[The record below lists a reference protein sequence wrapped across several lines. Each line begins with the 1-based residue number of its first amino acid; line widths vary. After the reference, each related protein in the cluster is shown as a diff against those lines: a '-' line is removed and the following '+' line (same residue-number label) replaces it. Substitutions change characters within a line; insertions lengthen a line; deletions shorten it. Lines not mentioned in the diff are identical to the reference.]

1 MNTSTPLT
9 PFTQCVRAASALA
22 LLGALFA
29 CGGQQEVALKVI
41 APDAPVSPGPA
52 ASKEELAGEVPVLRG
67 LPDPKPL
74 VPPELIPPEAP
85 ADPDPGFE

>member
-1 MNTSTPLT
+1 MKI
-9 PFTQCVRAASALA
+9 RAAILLWFLA
-22 LLGALFA
+22 TLAA
-29 CGGQQEVALKVI
+29 CGGQQEVALKVV